1 MLGPWLAR
9 CALRRQPG
17 RRNQRASILSVAYH
31 AFKVPWY
38 DALPSR
44 PARACLVLMIWAQYQ
59 SGLTRLQ
66 WLGCEASSLW
76 VCLVAMLHGVRALAP
91 APHHEADYILPLRA
105 QLARPTTSSEVLAC
119 TPPHPPAPASMTLL
133 CDRPTPH
140 TRVPFSYIFTRASG
154 DQVLQ
159 HLRVA
164 WLLRVCVRRC
174 AVSLDVF
181 LRRTRV
187 RF

>member
-1 MLGPWLAR
+1 MLEKLQFTSKAPVRGGAASLQLMAPALLGPWLAR

-17 RRNQRASILSVAYH
+17 RRNQRASISSVAYH

-44 PARACLVLMIWAQYQ
+44 PACLVLMIWAQYQ

-91 APHHEADYILPLRA
+91 APHPEADYILPLRA

-119 TPPHPPAPASMTLL
+119 PPPPS
-133 CDRPTPH
+133 PT
-140 TRVPFSYIFTRASG
+140 
-154 DQVLQ
+154 
-159 HLRVA
+159 
-164 WLLRVCVRRC
+164 
-174 AVSLDVF
+174 
-181 LRRTRV
+181 RTRQHDAPV
-187 RF
+187 R